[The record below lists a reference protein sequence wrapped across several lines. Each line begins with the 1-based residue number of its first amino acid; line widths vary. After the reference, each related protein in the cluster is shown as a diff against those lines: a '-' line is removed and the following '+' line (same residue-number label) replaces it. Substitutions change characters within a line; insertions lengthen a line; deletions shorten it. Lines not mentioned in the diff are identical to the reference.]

1 MTHRIERLA
10 VLFADICGSTS
21 LYEELGDKAARRLI
35 SECIALMNQQAAA
48 HQGTLI
54 KTIGDEIMCT
64 FPSAEAAFDAACAM
78 QQAINIDREDKD
90 QSQPLHIRIGFHY
103 GDVIREPGDVHGD
116 TVNVAARV
124 TALSSAGQIFTT
136 QAVNEALPAEL
147 QENTR
152 HIMRS
157 ELKGKQEKIDIFLVA
172 WQDDDGMNTRILPHS
187 SRKQQSA
194 AAELTL
200 SYGGQVLAV
209 NQKRRRVVIGREAGC
224 DIIISGSLISRQHAS
239 VELRSGKYVL
249 SDHSANGTYVCF
261 SDGQEVFVAREEV
274 TLQGRGS
281 ISLGQSCTEDVAEI
295 IEYTLEA
302 TKAPK
307 NVG

>member
-1 MTHRIERLA
+1 MTQRIERLA

-21 LYEELGDKAARRLI
+21 LYEELGDKAARRLV
-35 SECIALMNQQAAA
+35 SECIAVMNMQAMA

-54 KTIGDEIMCT
+54 KTIGDEIMCI
-64 FPSAEAAFDAACAM
+64 FPSAEAAFNAACAM
-78 QQAINIDREDKD
+78 QHAINLDREDND

-124 TALSSAGQIFTT
+124 TALSSAGQIFATH
-136 QAVNEALPAEL
+136 AVNDALPEEL
-147 QENTR
+147 QEKMR

-172 WQDDDGMNTRILPHS
+172 WQEDDGMSTRILPHS

-194 AAELTL
+194 SAELKL
-200 SYGGQVLAV
+200 NYGGQVLAI
-209 NQKRRRVVIGREAGC
+209 NQSRKRVVIGREAGC
-224 DIIISGSLISRQHAS
+224 DIIVSGKLISRQHAS

-261 SDGQEVFVAREEV
+261 ADGQEVFLVREEV
-274 TLQGRGS
+274 TLQGKGS
-281 ISLGQSCTEDVAEI
+281 ISLGQSCTEGDAEI

-302 TKAPK
+302 IKAPK
-307 NVG
+307 TA

>member
-1 MTHRIERLA
+1 MTQRIERLA

-21 LYEELGDKAARRLI
+21 LYEELGDKAARRLV
-35 SECIALMNQQAAA
+35 SECIAVMNVQAMA

-54 KTIGDEIMCT
+54 KTIGDEIMCI
-64 FPSAEAAFDAACAM
+64 FPSAEGAFNAACAM
-78 QQAINIDREDKD
+78 QHAINLDREDND

-124 TALSSAGQIFTT
+124 TALSSAGQIFATH
-136 QAVNEALPAEL
+136 AVNDALPEEL
-147 QENTR
+147 QEKMR

-172 WQDDDGMNTRILPHS
+172 WQEDDGMSTRILPHS

-194 AAELTL
+194 SAELKL
-200 SYGGQVLAV
+200 NYGGQVLAI
-209 NQKRRRVVIGREAGC
+209 NQSRKRVVIGREAGC
-224 DIIISGSLISRQHAS
+224 DIIVSGKLISRQHAS

-261 SDGQEVFVAREEV
+261 ADGQEVFLVREEV
-274 TLQGRGS
+274 TLQGKGS
-281 ISLGQSCTEDVAEI
+281 ISLGQSCTEGDAEI

-302 TKAPK
+302 IKAPK
-307 NVG
+307 TA